1 VNLLRVTSLQI
12 GQEVRTNWP
21 SSTGSLG
28 GTAEEIAT
36 RLNVPIWDSAIA
48 WKGQFN
54 KAQMQVDAGTAD
66 VHVVRA
72 AWNDA
77 WGSCTT
83 INTLRVTAAGVE
95 DSSWVSAWASN
106 DYRIGIVITNSESA
120 RALWRYL
127 YERVRMK
134 DQTPVFQ
141 PWENRKG
148 LYPTIGNFLR
158 GQAKTTNER
167 KRPPGRRWSG
177 RSRKRACG
185 IIVILMQA
193 VSMTATARID
203 TSRTGAPTRR
213 RMIPGTT
220 ARTPDVCRT
229 GGRPRETV
237 G

>member
-1 VNLLRVTSLQI
+1 MKPRYDASILLLTLGVLLSLPPITARAVEDGRGTNIVNLLRVTSLQI

-120 RALWRYL
+120 TRLW
-127 YERVRMK
+127 
-134 DQTPVFQ
+134 
-141 PWENRKG
+141 
-148 LYPTIGNFLR
+148 
-158 GQAKTTNER
+158 
-167 KRPPGRRWSG
+167 WSVTYT
-177 RSRKRACG
+177 K
-185 IIVILMQA
+185 
-193 VSMTATARID
+193 
-203 TSRTGAPTRR
+203 
-213 RMIPGTT
+213 
-220 ARTPDVCRT
+220 
-229 GGRPRETV
+229 E
-237 G
+237 